1 MKNRSRQDTSS
12 GAGRHG
18 LALLF
23 ALALLTSAPGCGPQ
37 EDVGTGLNLE
47 ETQGQRLD
55 STNGLAMN
63 GLAMNGLA
71 MNGLAM
77 NGLAMNGLAMNGLS
91 TAAFSDWFQKDPA
104 LSDMVMQYVV
114 RCAVRAGER
123 RTYTN
128 PRTRVTYTWEG
139 SLGLAPGWA
148 NGLPANTLEQRVIT
162 ACMAAHANRFG
173 LHLSISVLGR
183 SATGVAIPFTRSE
196 LGTYSA
202 REACFFGNLF
212 SGEGIY
218 VGIDVESTAGE
229 DITTRAC
236 EKVDSSSGC
245 EPLVLV
251 GQCRQ
256 YCTSDS
262 SGPFYKSCTYKGVT
276 YAPITTRLRQED
288 LDMLAEMYRQ
298 P

>member
-1 MKNRSRQDTSS
+1 MKNPSTQDISS
-12 GAGRHG
+12 GAGRHA

-23 ALALLTSAPGCGPQ
+23 ALAVLTGAPGCGPR
-37 EDVGTGLNLE
+37 EDVGESLDLE
-47 ETQGQRLD
+47 DTQGQRLD
-55 STNGLAMN
+55 SNNGLAMN

-91 TAAFSDWFQKDPA
+91 TTAFSDWFQKDPA

-114 RCAVRAGER
+114 RCAVASGES
-123 RTYTN
+123 RTYTS
-128 PRTRVTYTWEG
+128 PKTGVTYTWEG

-148 NGLPANTLEQRVIT
+148 NGLPANVAEQRVIT

-173 LHLSISVLGR
+173 LHLPISVLGR
-183 SATGVAIPFTRSE
+183 SAIGTAIPFTRSE
-196 LGTYSA
+196 LKTYSA

-212 SGEGIY
+212 SAEGIY
-218 VGIDVESTAGE
+218 VGIDVESA
-229 DITTRAC
+229 DDDVTTRAC
-236 EKVDSSSGC
+236 EDVSSSTGC

-251 GQCRQ
+251 GQCKT
-256 YCTSDS
+256 YCTQDGT
-262 SGPFYKSCTYKGVT
+262 GPFYKSCTYKGVT

-298 P
+298 Y

>member
-1 MKNRSRQDTSS
+1 MKNPSKQDTSS
-12 GAGRHG
+12 GAGRHV

-37 EDVGTGLNLE
+37 EDVGESLDLE
-47 ETQGQRLD
+47 DIRSQGLD

-77 NGLAMNGLAMNGLS
+77 NGLS
-91 TAAFSDWFQKDPA
+91 TSAFSDWFQKDPE
-104 LSDMVMQYVV
+104 LSDMVMRYVV
-114 RCAVRAGER
+114 RCAVRTGES
-123 RTYTN
+123 RTYTS
-128 PRTRVTYTWEG
+128 PKTGVTYTWEG

-148 NGLPANTLEQRVIT
+148 GGLPANTVEQRVIT

-173 LHLSISVLGR
+173 LHLPISVLGR
-183 SATGVAIPFTRSE
+183 NALGTAIPFTRSE
-196 LGTYSA
+196 LKTYSA
-202 REACFFGNLF
+202 RESCFFGNLF
-212 SGEGIY
+212 NGEGIY
-218 VGIDVESTAGE
+218 VGIDMETTDGE

-236 EKVDSSSGC
+236 SKVNSSGGC

-251 GQCRQ
+251 GQCQQ
-256 YCTSDS
+256 YCTLDGT
-262 SGPFYKSCTYKGVT
+262 GPFYKSCTYNGVT

-288 LDMLAEMYRQ
+288 LDMLTEMYRQ
-298 P
+298 Q

>member
-1 MKNRSRQDTSS
+1 MENPSRQHTPP
-12 GAGRHG
+12 GAGRHA
-18 LALLF
+18 LAMLF
-23 ALALLTSAPGCGPQ
+23 ALALLTSAPGCGPH
-37 EDVGTGLNLE
+37 EDVGEDLDLE
-47 ETQGQRLD
+47 DTRSQPLA

-77 NGLAMNGLAMNGLS
+77 NGLS
-91 TAAFSDWFQKDPA
+91 TSAFSDWFQKDPA
-104 LSDMVMQYVV
+104 LSDMVMRYVV
-114 RCAVRAGER
+114 RCAVRTGES
-123 RTYTN
+123 RTYTD
-128 PRTRVTYTWEG
+128 PKTKVTYAWEG

-148 NGLPANTLEQRVIT
+148 SGLPANTGEQRVIT

-183 SATGVAIPFTRSE
+183 SATGTAIPFTRTE
-196 LGTYSA
+196 LKTYSA

-212 SGEGIY
+212 SGEGVY
-218 VGIDVESTAGE
+218 VGIDVESTDGE

-236 EKVDSSSGC
+236 EKVDSSGRC

-256 YCTSDS
+256 YCTPDGT
-262 SGPFYKSCTYKGVT
+262 GPFYKSCTYNGVT
-276 YAPITTRLRQED
+276 YTPITTRLRQED
-288 LDMLAEMYRQ
+288 LDMLAEMYRRQ
-298 P
+298 